1 MEAHGG
7 YSFCAAAAL
16 ALLGY
21 TANVDLK
28 ALLRWTVNRQMKY
41 EGGFQGRTGKNHF
54 TFIVLKLFIGN
65 FFLFDFQENWL
76 TDVILFGRED
86 LSK

>member
-54 TFIVLKLFIGN
+54 TFIVLKFLIGI
-65 FFLFDFQENWL
+65 FFCLIFRK
-76 TDVILFGRED
+76 TG
-86 LSK
+86 